1 MRGKRITSIDTAK
14 GFGILLVVLT
24 HINHVTKIP
33 YFSEWGGVIAAFYMP
48 FFFLLSGIFF
58 NATNIQKRTMRLL
71 KPFVFFFF
79 LAFGVDAILS
89 LLGHHPIEWKRL
101 LEPISGTC
109 PFRTNPPLW
118 FLQALLMQVAIGAIV
133 IKIPSKA
140 VIVILSLLMGFIGY
154 YLGTI
159 CHFNDYYL
167 SSAFLTFPFF
177 IAGNLIRSEL
187 LTTRRY
193 WVYVT
198 TMIVAILT
206 FVITSSD
213 NRVNVSLARVPCGWI
228 PFLVI
233 ASTASYSLVGFCK
246 NLDRI
251 KYLNNAM
258 RYYGKNSL
266 TVLCTHII
274 IIFIPNYLAN
284 FNPFDSISVLFVFL
298 FIIIAEIPI
307 IEFSNRYLH
316 SIVGN
321 N

>member
-1 MRGKRITSIDTAK
+1 
-14 GFGILLVVLT
+14 
-24 HINHVTKIP
+24 
-33 YFSEWGGVIAAFYMP
+33 
-48 FFFLLSGIFF
+48 
-58 NATNIQKRTMRLL
+58 
-71 KPFVFFFF
+71 
-79 LAFGVDAILS
+79 
-89 LLGHHPIEWKRL
+89 
-101 LEPISGTC
+101 
-109 PFRTNPPLW
+109 
-118 FLQALLMQVAIGAIV
+118 
-133 IKIPSKA
+133 
-140 VIVILSLLMGFIGY
+140 
-154 YLGTI
+154 
-159 CHFNDYYL
+159 
-167 SSAFLTFPFF
+167 
-177 IAGNLIRSEL
+177 
-187 LTTRRY
+187 
-193 WVYVT
+193 
-198 TMIVAILT
+198 MIVAILT